1 MHSSRRKEKHIH
13 IYNESGLRLPLRHE
27 EISGIIFTLLKTYR
41 LSSCDINIIYMADEP
56 LRDMKKEYF
65 DQDVL
70 TDIISFTLEGGEDYV
85 EGELYISLQ
94 RIRENASRY
103 HVSIRQEC
111 ARILIH
117 GFLHLM
123 GYEDGNP
130 QARAQMTALENRH
143 LEECGYA

>member
-1 MHSSRRKEKHIH
+1 
-13 IYNESGLRLPLRHE
+13 LRHE
-27 EISGIIFTLLKTYR
+27 EISGIILTLLKTYR
-41 LSSCDINIIYMADEP
+41 LSSCDINIIYMADES

-65 DQDVL
+65 GQDVL
-70 TDIISFTLEGGEDYV
+70 TDIISFTMECCEDYV
-85 EGELYISLQ
+85 EGELYISLP

-130 QARAQMTALENRH
+130 QARAQMTSLENRH

>member
-1 MHSSRRKEKHIH
+1 MPSRRHKEKHIH

-27 EISGIIFTLLKTYR
+27 EISGIILTLLKAYR
-41 LSSCDINIIYMADEP
+41 LSSCDINIIYMADES

-65 DQDVL
+65 GQDVL
-70 TDIISFTLEGGEDYV
+70 TDIISFTMEHCEDYL
-85 EGELYISLQ
+85 EGELYISLP

-111 ARILIH
+111 VRILIH

-123 GYEDGNP
+123 GYEDGSP
-130 QARAQMTALENRH
+130 EASEQMTTLENRH

>member
-13 IYNESGLRLPLRHE
+13 IYNESGLRLPLRHD
-27 EISGIIFTLLKTYR
+27 EISGIILTLLKAYQ
-41 LSSCDINIIYMADEP
+41 LSSCDINIIYMADES

-65 DQDVL
+65 DQDVF
-70 TDIISFTLEGGEDYV
+70 TDIISFNMECYEDYL
-85 EGELYISLQ
+85 EGELYISLP

-130 QARAQMTALENRH
+130 EAREQMTKLENRH
-143 LEECGYA
+143 LEGCGYA